1 MTDRRPS
8 GGFSALIPELDVQDL
23 EASLRF
29 CVVGL
34 GFTVAYARPEAAF
47 AYLEREGAQVMLNE
61 INGNWLTGPLTP
73 PFGRGINLQIAVSSV
88 TEILDRLGT
97 MAWPLFRPCHDAWYR
112 VGAEEV
118 GCRQFLVQDPDG
130 YLLRFSQSL
139 GTRPLNPDV
148 PGS

>member
-8 GGFSALIPELDVQDL
+8 GGFSALIPERDVQDL

-29 CVVGL
+29 WVVAL
-34 GFTVAYARPEAAF
+34 GFTVAFSRREAAF

-97 MAWPLFRPCHDAWYR
+97 TAWPLFRPCHDAWYR

-130 YLLRFSQSL
+130 SLLRCSESL
-139 GTRPLNPDV
+139 GTRPLNPGV